1 MKHTWN
7 GVVAMLAVMSG
18 LVLHAQSG
26 SQERGQTPA
35 QGGEQNPTIK
45 VAGCLQT
52 TKDSNVTNAGPTAT
66 SGQSSSKDGAFILAN
81 ASVGSGGANR
91 GGEPGGS
98 ASATGSTPSG
108 PTGRAAG
115 TSSAR
120 GPTYTLDGSDEE
132 LTKHVGHQ
140 VEVTG
145 TLGTSKIDA
154 SRGPREGSSAAGA
167 GAIGSGG
174 GEAGTASA
182 GAGKATARG
191 QQQPG
196 TAAGESP
203 AVGQRLHV
211 TSVRMISSN
220 CSGQ

>member
-1 MKHTWN
+1 MKNTWN

-98 ASATGSTPSG
+98 ASATESTPSG
-108 PTGRAAG
+108 ATGRAAG
-115 TSSAR
+115 T
-120 GPTYTLDGSDEE
+120 
-132 LTKHVGHQ
+132 
-140 VEVTG
+140 
-145 TLGTSKIDA
+145 
-154 SRGPREGSSAAGA
+154 
-167 GAIGSGG
+167 
-174 GEAGTASA
+174 
-182 GAGKATARG
+182 
-191 QQQPG
+191 
-196 TAAGESP
+196 
-203 AVGQRLHV
+203 
-211 TSVRMISSN
+211 
-220 CSGQ
+220 